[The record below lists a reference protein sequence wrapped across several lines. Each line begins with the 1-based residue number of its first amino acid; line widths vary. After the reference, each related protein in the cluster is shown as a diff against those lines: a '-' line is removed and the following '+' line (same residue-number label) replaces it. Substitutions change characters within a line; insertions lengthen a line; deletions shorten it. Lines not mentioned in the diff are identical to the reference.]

1 MNAKI
6 ERKINGLNVSAKPVF
21 KGGVLP
27 AYWACAIDELM
38 IDRTFESAREVFRFA
53 EKLHSPQQSI
63 Q

>member
-6 ERKINGLNVSAKPVF
+6 EKKINGLNVTANPVF

-38 IDRTFESAREVFRFA
+38 IDRTFESARDVFRFVS
-53 EKLHSPQQSI
+53 KLNREQLLVQ
-63 Q
+63 